1 MRVFNVLL
9 SKHNSLFEIAGKK
22 KQAKTDSRN
31 FILNK
36 ANILARTR
44 VKFQGIA
51 YSAIHL
57 SKENGSH
64 EKS

>member
-1 MRVFNVLL
+1 M
-9 SKHNSLFEIAGKK
+9 
-22 KQAKTDSRN
+22 AKTDSRN

-44 VKFQGIA
+44 VKFQEIA

-57 SKENGSH
+57 SKENGNH
-64 EKS
+64 EKSLCE